1 MKRKGLK
8 ITGAVILL
16 ILVVYAFL
24 PRYAQKALIYLTV
37 DIDDYKIFDNRPV
50 QAEDPEPWEKDME
63 YGEVTIPQNWV
74 DSLAQ
79 YNTVAYAIIKDS
91 ALFLDQYW
99 EGYTDSS
106 YSNSFSAGKTIVG
119 FSILSAIDNGFIESL
134 DQRVSDFVPEFDNPE
149 NKDLRI
155 MDVMTMSS
163 GLNWK
168 ESYGGLFN
176 TTTESYYGPNIMRLI
191 TGLKVVEEP
200 GKIFKYK
207 SGNTQLLS
215 LVLKNATGMTMSEYV
230 SKYFWTPMNAQ
241 HNALWSLDQKGGDE
255 KAYCCFNSNA
265 LDFARWGELMLS
277 DGNWNGKQLVSKELM
292 TEAMTPA
299 DYLVGEDGDPVD
311 YYGYQLW
318 ILNYKGMQI
327 PYMRGI
333 LGQYVFAIPQKNMV
347 VVRLGEK
354 RSRKYINHHPS
365 DVYMYIDLALELT
378 ENMK

>member
-8 ITGAVILL
+8 ITGAIILL

-24 PRYAQKALIYLTV
+24 PRYAQRALIYLTV
-37 DIDDYKIFDNRPV
+37 DIDDYKIFNNREV
-50 QAEDPEPWEKDME
+50 VAADPEPWEKAPS
-63 YGEVTIPQNWV
+63 YGEVKIPDNWV

-91 ALFLDQYW
+91 MLFLDEYW
-99 EGYTDSS
+99 MGYSDSS

-119 FSILSAIDNGFIESL
+119 FSILSAIDHGFIESL
-134 DQRVSDFVPEFDNPE
+134 DQRVSDFVPEYDNPE

-155 MDVMTMSS
+155 RDVMTMSS
-163 GLNWK
+163 GLNWV

-176 TTTESYYGPNIMRLI
+176 TTTESYYGSNLMSLI
-191 TGLKVVEEP
+191 TGLKVEEEP
-200 GKIFKYK
+200 GKVFKYK

-215 LVLKNATGMTMSEYV
+215 LVLENATNMTMSDYV
-230 SKYFWTPMNAQ
+230 GKYFWTPMNAQ
-241 HNALWSLDQKGGDE
+241 YDALWSLDKKNGVE

-265 LDFARWGELMLS
+265 KDFARWGELMLS
-277 DGNWNGKQLVSKELM
+277 NGNWNGKQLVSKELM

-299 DYLVGEDGDPVD
+299 TYLVGEDGDPVD

-318 ILNYKGMQI
+318 ILNYKGMHI

-333 LGQYVFAIPQKNMV
+333 LGQYVFAIPEKNMV
-347 VVRLGEK
+347 VVRLGDK
-354 RSRKYINHHPS
+354 RSRTYINHHPK
-365 DVYMYIDLALELT
+365 DVYTYIDLALELT
-378 ENMK
+378 K

>member
-8 ITGAVILL
+8 ITGAIILL
-16 ILVVYAFL
+16 ILIIYAFL
-24 PRYAQKALIYLTV
+24 PHYAQKALIYLTV
-37 DIDDYKIFDNRPV
+37 DIDDYKIFQNREVVADDP
-50 QAEDPEPWEKDME
+50 QAWEKDSV
-63 YGEVTIPQNWV
+63 YGKIKIPENWV

-79 YNTVAYAIIKDS
+79 YKTVAYAIIKDS
-91 ALFLDQYW
+91 ALYLDEYW
-99 EGYTDSS
+99 MGYSDTS

-119 FSILSAIDNGFIESL
+119 FSILSAIDHGLIESL
-134 DQRVSDFVPEFDNPE
+134 DQRVSDFVPEYDNPE

-155 MDVMTMSS
+155 RDVMTMSS
-163 GLNWK
+163 GLNWI

-176 TTTESYYGPNIMRLI
+176 TTTESYYGSNIMSLI

-200 GKIFKYK
+200 GKVFIYK

-241 HNALWSLDQKGGDE
+241 RDALWSLDQKGGDE

-265 LDFARWGELMLS
+265 RDFARWGELMLS
-277 DGNWNGKQLVSKELM
+277 KGNWNGKQLVSKELM
-292 TEAMTPA
+292 NEAMTAA
-299 DYLVGEDGDPVD
+299 DYLVNEEGEPVD

-318 ILNYKGMQI
+318 ILNYKGMHI

-333 LGQYVFAIPQKNMV
+333 LGQYVFAIPEKNMV

-365 DVYMYIDLALELT
+365 DVYMYIDLALQLT
-378 ENMK
+378 K

>member
-8 ITGAVILL
+8 ITGAIILL

-24 PRYAQKALIYLTV
+24 PRYAQRALIYLTV
-37 DIDDYKIFDNRPV
+37 DIDDYKIFNNREV
-50 QAEDPEPWEKDME
+50 VAADPEPWEKDAL
-63 YGEVTIPQNWV
+63 YGEVKIPDNWV

-91 ALFLDQYW
+91 MLFLDEYW
-99 EGYTDSS
+99 MGYSDSS

-119 FSILSAIDNGFIESL
+119 FSILSAIDHGFIESL
-134 DQRVSDFVPEFDNPE
+134 DQRVSDFVPEYDNPE

-155 MDVMTMSS
+155 RDVMTMSS
-163 GLNWK
+163 GLNWV

-176 TTTESYYGPNIMRLI
+176 TTTESYYGSNLMSLI

-200 GKIFKYK
+200 GKVFKYK

-215 LVLKNATGMTMSEYV
+215 LVLENATNMTMSDYV
-230 SKYFWTPMNAQ
+230 GKYFWTPMNAQ
-241 HNALWSLDQKGGDE
+241 YDALWSLDKKNGVE

-265 LDFARWGELMLS
+265 KDFARWGELMLS
-277 DGNWNGKQLVSKELM
+277 HGNWNGKQLVSKELM
-292 TEAMTPA
+292 TEALTPA
-299 DYLVGEDGDPVD
+299 TYLVGEDGDPVD

-318 ILNYKGMQI
+318 ILNYKGMHI

-333 LGQYVFAIPQKNMV
+333 LGQYVFAIPEKNMV

-354 RSRKYINHHPS
+354 RSRTYINHHPK
-365 DVYMYIDLALELT
+365 DVYTYIDLALELT
-378 ENMK
+378 K